1 MSPKVRGVRIANEI
15 RMHCRKDK
23 KCPPAISIQEPVETG
38 REGGTLTVID
48 LLPDSFMLDED
59 YEQKEEALRL
69 RKMVSELS
77 GRERQVILLRYGLGG
92 QPPMTQLETANQLGI
107 SRSYISRI
115 EKKALSL
122 LRASLEKRD

>member
-1 MSPKVRGVRIANEI
+1 MES
-15 RMHCRKDK
+15 
-23 KCPPAISIQEPVETG
+23 G

-122 LRASLEKRD
+122 LRASLGTQR